1 MFLKTIV
8 LQKPKQ
14 ACTPSPFGSFYQFP
28 CLAERVLL
36 WRERGG
42 EGLFKTYRGHCGIV
56 VVLLNCHLDLMII
69 MHSKNVPL
77 VEYRRYL
84 K

>member
-1 MFLKTIV
+1 ME
-8 LQKPKQ
+8 
-14 ACTPSPFGSFYQFP
+14 G
-28 CLAERVLL
+28 EG
-36 WRERGG
+36 RGG